1 MWKKGG
7 EKRAVWPKN
16 THSYLCLLRKEV
28 PLRPSRANL
37 EKKPRCARRELRPTT
52 VCGRLTQCENSRLRC
67 QPGCV
72 SNRASCL
79 AVWEPVTADMGILVH
94 PAEAPKSTPPPSAR
108 LVHPPSTQPPPP
120 WIFEL
125 ACWHSQLRKG
135 SSSPCRQQKSSY
147 RQLGSVAS
155 VTDSSAKEKGCSYKI
170 AYSIMEKPHAKNAGT
185 CATGALAGASYALAV
200 FLQAGAPPL
209 ARWLHVLNSGRM
221 YCRV

>member
-1 MWKKGG
+1 MEKGG

-16 THSYLCLLRKEV
+16 TRSYVCLLRKEV
-28 PLRPSRANL
+28 PLRPSRAKAHNG
-37 EKKPRCARRELRPTT
+37 
-52 VCGRLTQCENSRLRC
+52 GRLTQCENSRLRC

-79 AVWEPVTADMGILVH
+79 AVWEPVTADMGILVQ

-120 WIFEL
+120 WISEL

-155 VTDSSAKEKGCSYKI
+155 VTDSSAKEKGCNSPTKLPI
-170 AYSIMEKPHAKNAGT
+170 LLWRSLMRKMLEHALLGRS
-185 CATGALAGASYALAV
+185 LAPAM
-200 FLQAGAPPL
+200 
-209 ARWLHVLNSGRM
+209 H
-221 YCRV
+221 